1 MPSYAAPG
9 VYVEE
14 VPAAAPIVGVGTS
27 TPVFIG
33 MWPNPDTV
41 SPSLAKA
48 GDIVA
53 CTNITEFKAAFG
65 DFTAAPAAAAAASGS
80 ATASASSAAKAA
92 SAAATVNAGLNTLGH
107 AVRGFFENGGTMCYV
122 VRVTADSEIDG
133 TLAKLEAYDD
143 IAMVA
148 APGLTADPAKA
159 GLITS
164 LVTHCAGMGDRIAI
178 LDAPQSITDPAKDL
192 VPLLPPA
199 VNALYPKTD
208 FAAVYTPWL
217 VVFDDATQ
225 SEKAVPPSGHIA
237 GIYARVDAT
246 RGVHKA
252 PANEQVFGVIRPV
265 ARIGKSQQAAVNL
278 AGGNCIRTMNGA
290 LKVWGARTLAGDAS
304 LHKYVPIRRLLSF
317 LYKSIDHGTQW
328 SVFEPN
334 GPDLWARIIRN
345 VGSFLTSVWSQGALA
360 GTSAQEAFY
369 IKCDAENNPPDQ
381 RASGQL
387 VVEVGVATVF
397 PAEFVVFRIQQFTG
411 PIK

>member
-1 MPSYAAPG
+1 MANYAAPG

-14 VPAAAPIVGVGTS
+14 VPTAAPIVGVGTS

-33 MWPNPDTV
+33 VWPNPD
-41 SPSLAKA
+41 SPAPSLAAA
-48 GDIVA
+48 GDIIA
-53 CTNITEFKAAFG
+53 CTNLTMFKAAFG
-65 DFTAAPAAAAAASGS
+65 DFTAAIPRDVAPGTAGSPKLTTSADPVPSGPG
-80 ATASASSAAKAA
+80 
-92 SAAATVNAGLNTLGH
+92 VNEGLNLLGH

-122 VRVTADSEIDG
+122 VRAAADSDIDG
-133 TLAKLEAYDD
+133 VLAKLEAYDD
-143 IAMVA
+143 VAMVA
-148 APGLTADPAKA
+148 APGLTGDRNKSNV
-159 GLITS
+159 ITS
-164 LVTHCAGMGDRIAI
+164 IIKHCADLGDRIAI
-178 LDAPQSITDPAKDL
+178 LDAPQTMTDPTKDL
-192 VPLLPPA
+192 VPLLPSSPGG
-199 VNALYPKTD
+199 LYPATD
-208 FAAVYTPWL
+208 FAAVYAPWL
-217 VVFDDATQ
+217 VVFDEATKT
-225 SEKAVPPSGHIA
+225 EKAVPPSGHIA

-252 PANEQVFGVIRPV
+252 PANEQVFGVIRPA
-265 ARIGKSQQAAVNL
+265 ARIGKAQQAAVNL

-290 LKVWGARTLAGDAS
+290 LKVWGARTLAGEKS
-304 LHKYVPIRRLLSF
+304 PHKYVPIRRLLSF

-328 SVFEPN
+328 AVFEPN

-369 IKCDAENNPPDQ
+369 VKCDAENNPPDQ
-381 RASGQL
+381 RANGLL